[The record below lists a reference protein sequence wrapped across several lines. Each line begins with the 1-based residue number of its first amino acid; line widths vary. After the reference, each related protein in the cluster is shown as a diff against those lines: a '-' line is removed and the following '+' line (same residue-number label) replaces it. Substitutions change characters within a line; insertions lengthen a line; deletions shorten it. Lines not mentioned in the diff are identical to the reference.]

1 MKASILEK
9 KDGVLEIEFDDKLL
23 PNTLLAALIK
33 NKVDAYTYEPHPLI
47 PAYRLHIDADHPMKE
62 LQAALKAVEGDW
74 EKFEKELTSKIKPS
88 KTEKKASKKK

>member
-1 MKASILEK
+1 MKVSILENK
-9 KDGVLEIEFDDKLL
+9 GGVLEIECDDKLL

-47 PAYRLHIDADHPMKE
+47 PAYRLHIEAGNPMKE

-74 EKFEKELTSKIKPS
+74 DKLQKELTSKIKPA
-88 KTEKKASKKK
+88 KAEKKAAKKK